1 MPGTIRLWFVRGVL
15 ALIAALY
22 AMIGWLFNADPAG
35 TMVDF
40 GIGVEGAVGLT
51 TVRIGYGM
59 GFWTLALTALYGL
72 IRPRHAFACLSLLTF
87 MLACVVATR
96 LTGFLTDGVDAKQIT
111 ELRDEGLS
119 FVVFV
124 AAWLAYPRARL
135 HPPGDPP
142 PLNRGATAAFGL
154 LGLGYLAYGMAL
166 WFAPGLVESRGMM
179 LNAAVAL
186 TTVRTGFGAHY
197 IGLGL
202 IAFYGLARPAQRLAC
217 FWFVAVWTV
226 LIMVGRLAGLALD
239 GVDELQLTDTA
250 VDAVT
255 TLIALVGLWSAQRS
269 AGRRITATSA

>member
-15 ALIAALY
+15 ALIVALY
-22 AMIGWLFNADPAG
+22 GMIGWLFNADPAG
-35 TMVDF
+35 TMVAF
-40 GIGVEGAVGLT
+40 GIGVEGAIGLT

-72 IRPRHAFACLSLLTF
+72 IRPRHAYACLSLLTF

-119 FVVFV
+119 FIVFV

-135 HPPGDPP
+135 PATVAPP
-142 PLNRGATAAFGL
+142 PPTWMAKIAFGL
-154 LGLGYLAYGMAL
+154 LGLGYLAYGVAL
-166 WFAPGLVESRGMM
+166 WVAPELVESRGMI
-179 LNAAVAL
+179 LREAVSL

-202 IAFYGLARPAQRLAC
+202 IAAYGLARSGQRLTC

-239 GVDELQLTDTA
+239 GIDDLQLVDTG

-255 TLIALVGLWSAQRS
+255 TVIALGGLWAARRGITGSSA
-269 AGRRITATSA
+269 

>member
-1 MPGTIRLWFVRGVL
+1 MPGTVRLWFVRVVL
-15 ALIAALY
+15 ALIVALY

-40 GIGVEGAVGLT
+40 GIAVEGAIGLT

-59 GFWTLALTALYGL
+59 GFWALALTALYGL

-96 LTGFLTDGVDAKQIT
+96 LTGFLTDGSDAKQIT

-119 FVVFV
+119 FIVFA

-135 HPPGDPP
+135 PAAVAPP
-142 PLNRGATAAFGL
+142 PQPLGAKVAFAL
-154 LGLGYLAYGMAL
+154 LGAGYLVYGVAL
-166 WFAPGLVESRGMM
+166 WLAPELVESRGMI
-179 LNAAVAL
+179 LREAVSL

-202 IAFYGLARPAQRLAC
+202 IAAYGLVRPAQRLAC
-217 FWFVAVWTV
+217 YWFVAVWTA
-226 LIMVGRLAGLALD
+226 LILVGRAVGLALD
-239 GVDELQLTDTA
+239 GIDDLQLTDAA
-250 VDAVT
+250 VDAVAA
-255 TLIALVGLWSAQRS
+255 IVALAGLWA
-269 AGRRITATSA
+269 ARRGITASSP